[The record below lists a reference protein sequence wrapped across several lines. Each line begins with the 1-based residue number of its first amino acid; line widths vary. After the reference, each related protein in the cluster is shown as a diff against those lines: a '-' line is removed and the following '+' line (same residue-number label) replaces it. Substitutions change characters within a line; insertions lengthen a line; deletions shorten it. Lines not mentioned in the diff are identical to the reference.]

1 MSHEGI
7 RFGSKGEAEAEEEGD
22 RSDASTNP
30 AKVRVNKT
38 LGTGMEIDWQ
48 DGHKSS
54 WSFTWL
60 RDACPC
66 ATCHEERNAS
76 GREPGEPRPKPEV
89 QAPVQAAPAAPVV
102 GRVVTQWKAPGLA
115 ARAAAVAGSVQPVK
129 VTQVG
134 RYAIKFKWSDGHE
147 TGIYS
152 WNYLRSVCQCE
163 ECKAKASRRS

>member
-1 MSHEGI
+1 
-7 RFGSKGEAEAEEEGD
+7 
-22 RSDASTNP
+22 
-30 AKVRVNKT
+30 
-38 LGTGMEIDWQ
+38 MEIDWQ

-76 GREPGEPRPKPEV
+76 GRAPGEPKLKVAPPP
-89 QAPVQAAPAAPVV
+89 PVQAAPAIPTV
-102 GRVVTQWKAPGLA
+102 GRVVTAWKAPGLA
-115 ARAAAVAGSVQPVK
+115 ARAVAGSVQPVK

-134 RYAIKFKWSDGHE
+134 RYAIRFKWSDGHE

-152 WNYLRSVCQCE
+152 WNYLRSVCQCD
-163 ECKAKASRRS
+163 ECKANGSGKAAR

>member
-1 MSHEGI
+1 MMSHEGI
-7 RFGSKGEAEAEEEGD
+7 RFGRKDEVEAEESVD
-22 RSDASTNP
+22 LTDAATNP

-76 GREPGEPRPKPEV
+76 GRAPGEPKPKV
-89 QAPVQAAPAAPVV
+89 APQPPARVATAAPPV
-102 GRVVTQWKAPGLA
+102 GRVITAWKAPGLA
-115 ARAAAVAGSVQPVK
+115 ARVVPGSVQPAK

-152 WNYLRSVCQCE
+152 WTYLRSVCQCE
-163 ECKAKASRRS
+163 KCREKGSRRS

>member
-7 RFGSKGEAEAEEEGD
+7 RFGRKDEVEAEENVD
-22 RSDASTNP
+22 LTDAATNP

-38 LGTGMEIDWQ
+38 LGTGVEIDWQ

-76 GREPGEPRPKPEV
+76 GRAPGEPKPKVAP
-89 QAPVQAAPAAPVV
+89 QPPVQIATPAPPV
-102 GRVVTQWKAPGLA
+102 GRVVTAWKAPGLA
-115 ARAAAVAGSVQPVK
+115 ARTVPGSVQPVK

-152 WNYLRSVCQCE
+152 WTYLRSVCQCD
-163 ECKAKASRRS
+163 ECKENQNRRR